1 MRYTVVEVQA
11 KLRSNFKARA
21 VKPSGVKDEAENA
34 SLPGIDH
41 APLWWVAGSSAL
53 MS

>member
-1 MRYTVVEVQA
+1 LRYTVVEVEA

-21 VKPSGVKDEAENA
+21 GKPSGVKDEAENA

-41 APLWWVAGSSAL
+41 APLWWAAGSSGL